1 MRSTCIHDTY
11 ATFSSVSLREKR
23 QATNASRLRFPPLD
37 WRSHRSR
44 SRLLEC
50 LTWQQ
55 ARSSC
60 SEPTAD
66 RQACKDTGCVDS
78 VEGSCCDAQTCL
90 TMGVDS
96 SVERRGGGTANGESL
111 SLRVRLMQWNDIG
124 RMSAACSASLRR
136 TLNLSANKHYY
147 FLCGQ

>member
-44 SRLLEC
+44 SRLLGW

-78 VEGSCCDAQTCL
+78 VEGSCCDTCL
-90 TMGVDS
+90 ARKS
-96 SVERRGGGTANGESL
+96 RGGGTANGESL
-111 SLRVRLMQWNDIG
+111 SLRVRLIQWNDIG